1 MKIYTK
7 TGDTGQTSL
16 ASLQRV
22 SKADPRIEA
31 YGTSDELNSFVGL
44 LRSKLQQ
51 DIPSNA
57 LMDSWLEWIQNKL
70 FNLGAALAEAEGEW
84 IQEAD
89 VTQLEQWIDQMQ
101 ADLPVVHGFIL
112 PAGNETICTAHICRT
127 ITRRLER
134 DMVRLMVDDAQCSTH
149 EVLLRFVN
157 RLSDFWFIFAKKCG
171 KNARIELFLWK
182 K

>member
-16 ASLQRV
+16 ASMQRV

-44 LRSKLQQ
+44 LRAQLQH
-51 DIPSNA
+51 DIPANA
-57 LMDSWLEWIQNKL
+57 LMDNQLEWIQNKL

-84 IQEAD
+84 INKDDIAQI
-89 VTQLEQWIDQMQ
+89 EQWIDQMQ
-101 ADLPVVHGFIL
+101 ADLPILHDFIL
-112 PAGNETICTAHICRT
+112 PAGNEVMCTTHICRT
-127 ITRRLER
+127 VTRRLER
-134 DMVRLMVDDAQCSTH
+134 DIVRLTVDNAQCTKH
-149 EVLLRFVN
+149 DVLLQFVN
-157 RLSDFWFIFAKKCG
+157 RLSDFWFVFAKKCG
-171 KNARIELFLWK
+171 KNAGNELFFWK

>member
-16 ASLQRV
+16 ASQQRV
-22 SKADPRIEA
+22 SKADLRIEA

-44 LRSKLQQ
+44 LRNKLQQ
-51 DIPSNA
+51 ETPSNA
-57 LMDSWLEWIQNKL
+57 SMDSWLEWIQNKL
-70 FNLGAALAEAEGEW
+70 FNLGAVLAEAEGEW

-89 VTQLEQWIDQMQ
+89 VTQLEEWIDQMQ
-101 ADLPVVHGFIL
+101 ADLPVIHGFIL
-112 PAGNETICTAHICRT
+112 PAGNEIMCTAHICRT

-134 DMVRLMVDDAQCSTH
+134 DMVRLTMHKAPCTVHD
-149 EVLLRFVN
+149 VLLRFVN
-157 RLSDFWFIFAKKCG
+157 RLSDFWFVFAKKCG
-171 KNARIELFLWK
+171 KNAGIELFLWK